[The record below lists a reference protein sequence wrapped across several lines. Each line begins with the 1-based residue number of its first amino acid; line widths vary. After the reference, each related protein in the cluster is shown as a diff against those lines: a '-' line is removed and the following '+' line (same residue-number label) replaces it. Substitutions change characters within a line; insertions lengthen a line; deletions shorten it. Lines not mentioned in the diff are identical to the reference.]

1 MPNSRPENSKYFHI
15 SGYMMHKD
23 LIYIIPTILVD
34 LNPLNG
40 DIIHIRIHIFRL
52 VLQLEFFG
60 KTKKK
65 GWLA

>member
-1 MPNSRPENSKYFHI
+1 
-15 SGYMMHKD
+15 MMHKD